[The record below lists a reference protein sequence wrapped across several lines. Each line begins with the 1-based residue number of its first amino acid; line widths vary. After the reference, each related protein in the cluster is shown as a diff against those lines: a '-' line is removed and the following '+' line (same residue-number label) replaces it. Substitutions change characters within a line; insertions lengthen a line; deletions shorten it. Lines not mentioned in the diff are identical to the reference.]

1 MPTSTSI
8 PAVHAADD
16 ALPAPLFPPPLV
28 EELLKHLSRSV
39 KTLGLYLPNNP
50 IYQKSIDTLR
60 AAFAPVWRHTPEIV
74 LTITESDVKWEGRSV
89 YHDPGRA
96 ESVAWLFYKDGI
108 RELTLTQGVEQEEI
122 VAMLEIMR
130 RVKNAAP
137 EEDDLLTLLWEQ
149 EFVHMRYRFVDLSF
163 DSVAA
168 IEPSDKAAEERQ
180 LPLVEVKREIEEAP
194 QEPEARKKAGLVSME
209 DLDATLYFLDEA
221 EIEYLRTALADES
234 HLDLHKDVISI
245 LLDIFETQ
253 PEGKVREEVLGI
265 LETFLL
271 HLLAAGSYGGVG
283 FLLREAAVA
292 VQRAP
297 ALAPAMSDRLQR
309 LPERLSDAAVLPQ
322 LLQALDDSEVI
333 PPQEELDSLFGEL
346 KQGTLA
352 TVLAWLKQAQNVRLR
367 SALEKT
373 AQRLASANVGEMLKL
388 IASEDPSVALEAIRR
403 AGELKAQAAVA
414 PMAKV
419 LQTGLPDVRLAAAQ
433 ALAEIASPGAMR
445 LLETALAD
453 TDRDVRVSA
462 VKAITARGHRAAL
475 PRLEAVVSG
484 KTLKEADLT
493 EKKEY
498 FEAYG
503 ALAGAAAITPLAEL
517 LNGRSFFKRRPSPDI
532 RACAAFAL
540 GRIGTENALAELRKA
555 EKDKDVRV
563 RSAIN
568 KALRGGAA

>member
-1 MPTSTSI
+1 M
-8 PAVHAADD
+8 
-16 ALPAPLFPPPLV
+16 
-28 EELLKHLSRSV
+28 
-39 KTLGLYLPNNP
+39 
-50 IYQKSIDTLR
+50 
-60 AAFAPVWRHTPEIV
+60 
-74 LTITESDVKWEGRSV
+74 
-89 YHDPGRA
+89 
-96 ESVAWLFYKDGI
+96 
-108 RELTLTQGVEQEEI
+108 
-122 VAMLEIMR
+122 
-130 RVKNAAP
+130 
-137 EEDDLLTLLWEQ
+137 
-149 EFVHMRYRFVDLSF
+149 
-163 DSVAA
+163 
-168 IEPSDKAAEERQ
+168 
-180 LPLVEVKREIEEAP
+180 
-194 QEPEARKKAGLVSME
+194 
-209 DLDATLYFLDEA
+209 
-221 EIEYLRTALADES
+221 
-234 HLDLHKDVISI
+234 
-245 LLDIFETQ
+245 
-253 PEGKVREEVLGI
+253 
-265 LETFLL
+265 
-271 HLLAAGSYGGVG
+271 
-283 FLLREAAVA
+283 
-292 VQRAP
+292 
-297 ALAPAMSDRLQR
+297 
-309 LPERLSDAAVLPQ
+309 
-322 LLQALDDSEVI
+322 
-333 PPQEELDSLFGEL
+333 
-346 KQGTLA
+346 
-352 TVLAWLKQAQNVRLR
+352 RLR